1 MTDTLSSAWQSV
13 TRHRLRSFLAMAGVA
28 VGVCALTSIMS
39 VEKSWRQAVT
49 DFFAPMDLE
58 TVRVAIPAGG
68 NWREVGYTKGAADAD
83 DLKAITSESS
93 AVQSATLVS
102 WTTLRAETDD
112 GSALELAVRAVDA
125 DFTKTLPD
133 EVREGRL
140 FTAEEAVKQAPVC
153 LLSFE
158 ARVWLFGTE
167 QKVIGRY
174 VRLEGHRFQ
183 VVGVIAGNRH
193 AGIGTRAVYV
203 PSSWSRAVLKSRYGL
218 EPATEIFARTKDPQ
232 VASSQIEGMMRRRLR
247 GDTSRPFTHSLWQVR
262 QAAMNSRTRA
272 TLYSGLAGLC
282 ALLAAGIGIAALL
295 FVSVAERSREIGIHR
310 ALGATRYHIYG
321 EYLLAS
327 LMLSSGGAV
336 IGALAGI
343 PAAAM
348 GAFTT
353 RWQPV
358 LDPLAG
364 EMLMEGAKE
373 FPKLSEAALSVSWEA
388 VAIAIVLAL
397 FTGATAAFAPASEAA
412 AVEPSLAISRRAG
425 TRTGLRKFLTC
436 LQVGFGVLVLVVLT
450 SYFSVLESQEKAEA
464 RELLGQDR
472 LSAICDPIAA
482 MRKPVDR
489 HYLDASKD
497 AMATV
502 MTSTT
507 NMDAIREQTPLLT
520 ALTPSVPL
528 RLSVGYGGRTEDD
541 MRVIL
546 TTAEAFE
553 YKPELAGE
561 ALRQTERAFRRGE
574 AAAVINPDAKERLF
588 GSADPAGKKLS
599 VAGKQF
605 TVIAVRPNPPGMSG
619 SGEVYIPISF
629 YPDLKHR
636 VPPSNGVD
644 FMMEARLDARPRDE
658 RRYAEAMA
666 QLRDALLP
674 LLPADY
680 RKAIKLSE
688 QIPET
693 TKQFI
698 FQHKAVA
705 IRGAVGALAVLL
717 VALIGLAN
725 MLLVSVH
732 QEVRET
738 GVRRAFGAQRADI
751 ALHFMSEGVALSVIG
766 SAAGL
771 LAGSFICTATRAW
784 GGLPISASM
793 FWAAAGSVATVLV
806 GTIISVFPASVAAR
820 IQPVEALR
828 YE

>member
-1 MTDTLSSAWQSV
+1 
-13 TRHRLRSFLAMAGVA
+13 MAGVA

-39 VEKSWRQAVT
+39 VEKSWRKAVT
-49 DFFAPMDLE
+49 DFFAPMDLD
-58 TVRVAIPAGG
+58 TVRVAIPAGE
-68 NWREVGYTKGAADAD
+68 NWREVGYAKPAVGLD
-83 DLKAITSESS
+83 DLKAILAQCST
-93 AVQSATLVS
+93 VQSATLIS

-125 DFTKTLPD
+125 DFTRTLPD
-133 EVREGRL
+133 EVKEGRL
-140 FTAEEAVKQAPVC
+140 FTADEAAKQAPVC

-167 QKVIGRY
+167 QQVIGRQ
-174 VRLEGHRFQ
+174 VRLEGNRFQ

-203 PSSWSRAVLKSRYGL
+203 PSTWSRALVRAGGGA

-232 VASSQIEGMMRRRLR
+232 LASSQIEKLMRQRVG
-247 GDTSRPFTHSLWQVR
+247 GDASRPFTHSLWQVR

-310 ALGATRYHIYG
+310 ALGASRFHIYG

-327 LMLSSGGAV
+327 LMLSSGGAL
-336 IGALAGI
+336 IGALVGI

-412 AVEPSLAISRRAG
+412 AIEPALAISQRAG
-425 TRTGLRKFLTC
+425 TRTGLRKLLTC

-464 RELLGQDR
+464 RNLLGQDR

-482 MRKPVDR
+482 MRKPVER
-489 HYLDASKD
+489 RYLDAAKD
-497 AMATV
+497 AMAIV
-502 MTSTT
+502 MTSPA
-507 NMDAIREQTPLLT
+507 NLDSIRKQTPLLS
-520 ALTPSVPL
+520 AVTPSVPL
-528 RLSVGYGGRTEDD
+528 RLSVGYGGRTSDD
-541 MRVIL
+541 MRVVL
-546 TTAEAFE
+546 TTGDAFE

-561 ALRQTERAFRRGE
+561 TLHRTMSAFRRGE
-574 AAAVINPDAKERLF
+574 SVAVINPDTKERLF
-588 GSADPAGKKLS
+588 GSADPTGKRIS
-599 VAGKQF
+599 VAGKPF
-605 TVIAVRPNPPGMSG
+605 TVIAIRPNPPGMSG
-619 SGEVYIPISF
+619 MGEVYVPISF
-629 YPDLKHR
+629 YPDLKVR
-636 VPPSNGVD
+636 VQPGTGVE
-644 FMMEARLDARPRDE
+644 FMMEARLDARPIDD

-674 LLPADY
+674 MLPAEY
-680 RKAIKLSE
+680 RKAIKMSE

-698 FQHKAVA
+698 FQHKAAAV
-705 IRGAVGALAVLL
+705 RGAVGALAVLL

-751 ALHFMSEGVALSVIG
+751 ALHFMSEGVVLSLIG

-771 LAGSFICTATRAW
+771 LAGGLICAATRAW
-784 GGLPISASM
+784 GGLPISVSM

-806 GTIISVFPASVAAR
+806 GTLISLFPAAVAAR

>member
-1 MTDTLSSAWQSV
+1 MSDTLASAWQSI
-13 TRHRLRSFLAMAGVA
+13 TRHRLRSLLAIAGVA

-68 NWREVGYTKGAADAD
+68 NWREVGYAEPAVEKD
-83 DLKAITSESS
+83 DLQAILAQCS
-93 AVQSATLVS
+93 AAQSATLVS

-112 GSALELAVRAVDA
+112 GSALELAIRAVDA

-133 EVREGRL
+133 QVREGRL
-140 FTAEEAVKQAPVC
+140 FTAEEAARQAPVC

-158 ARVWLFGTE
+158 ARVWLFGD
-167 QKVIGRY
+167 QPVIGRY
-174 VRLEGHRFQ
+174 VRLEGPRFQ

-203 PSSWSRAVLKSRYGL
+203 PSSWSRALLKSRYGM
-218 EPATEIFARTKDPQ
+218 EPASEIFAHTKEPQ
-232 VASSQIEGMMRRRLR
+232 AASAQIEKLMRQRV
-247 GDTSRPFTHSLWQVR
+247 GGEASRPFTHSLWQVR

-295 FVSVAERSREIGIHR
+295 FVSVAERSREIGVHR

-327 LMLSSGGAV
+327 LMLSAGGAV
-336 IGALAGI
+336 LGALAGI

-397 FTGATAAFAPASEAA
+397 FTGAIAAFAPASEAA
-412 AVEPSLAISRRAG
+412 AVEPALAISQRAG

-464 RELLGQDR
+464 RNLLGQDR

-489 HYLDASKD
+489 NYLEASRD

-502 MTSTT
+502 VASPA
-507 NMDAIREQTPLLT
+507 NLAALRRHTPLLT
-520 ALTPSVPL
+520 AVTPSVPL
-528 RLSVGYGGRTEDD
+528 RFAVGYGGRTADD
-541 MRVIL
+541 MRVIF
-546 TTAEAFE
+546 TAAEAFE
-553 YKPELAGE
+553 YKPELSGE
-561 ALRQTERAFRRGE
+561 TLHRAVAAFRAGE
-574 AAAVINPDAKERLF
+574 AAAVINPDTKERLF
-588 GSADPAGKKLS
+588 GKSDPVGKQISIAGKP
-599 VAGKQF
+599 F

-619 SGEVYIPISF
+619 SGEVLVPIVF
-629 YPDLKHR
+629 YQQLKSR
-636 VPPSNGVD
+636 ARPGTGVE
-644 FMMEARLDARPRDE
+644 FMMEARLDARPIDD

-674 LLPADY
+674 LLPVEY
-680 RKAIKLSE
+680 RKAIKMSE

-698 FQHKAVA
+698 FQNKAVA
-705 IRGAVGALAVLL
+705 VRGAVGALAVLL

-732 QEVRET
+732 EEVREI
-738 GVRRAFGAQRADI
+738 GVRRALGAQRSDVG
-751 ALHFMSEGVALSVIG
+751 LHFLSEGVLLSATG
-766 SAAGL
+766 GFGGL
-771 LAGSFICTATRAW
+771 LAGALVCWATRTWA
-784 GGLPISASM
+784 GLPLSISL
-793 FWAAAGSVATVLV
+793 FWAVIGVVATVVAGTLV
-806 GTIISVFPASVAAR
+806 SLLPATVAAQ